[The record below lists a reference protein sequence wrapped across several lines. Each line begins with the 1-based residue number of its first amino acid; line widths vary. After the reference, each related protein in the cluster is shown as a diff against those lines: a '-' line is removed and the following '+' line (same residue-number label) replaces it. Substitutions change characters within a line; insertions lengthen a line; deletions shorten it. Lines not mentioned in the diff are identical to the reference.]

1 MSNPTRRGPGRPRK
15 LPAVQQRALVL
26 AAARRVFARAGLRA
40 ATIEEVAQRAGVTR
54 QAVYEQF
61 GDKNSLF
68 DAVILAL
75 MEELN
80 VLFGK
85 PPELSLELDDA
96 AWVRAHFGQVL
107 GYLAKHPDSG
117 LLVQEAIRTRDP
129 VLSQI
134 RLRLTAVYVE
144 ALQQRFAQRG
154 VQLGRAAEAL
164 ITMAVGMAEALNS
177 MSWRG
182 GEQPDT
188 ETLIDVLT
196 EFTVGGMTALT
207 DGAPELLKRLR

>member
-15 LPAVQQRALVL
+15 LPAGQQRALVL
-26 AAARRVFARAGLRA
+26 HAARRVFARAGLRA

-61 GDKNSLF
+61 GDKNALF

-85 PPELSLELDDA
+85 PPELGAELDDT

-107 GYLAKHPDSG
+107 GYLDQHPDSG

-129 VLSQI
+129 VLAQI
-134 RLRLTAVYVE
+134 RVRLTAVYVE

-154 VQLGRAAEAL
+154 IQLGRGAEAL

-177 MSWRG
+177 MTWR

-188 ETLIDVLT
+188 QTLIEVLT
-196 EFTVGGMTALT
+196 EFTVGGLTALT
-207 DGAPELLKRLR
+207 VGAPELLNKLR

>member
-15 LPAVQQRALVL
+15 LPAGQQRALVL

-61 GDKNSLF
+61 GDKNALF

-80 VLFGK
+80 VLFGT
-85 PPELSLELDDA
+85 PPELAAELDDA

-107 GYLAKHPDSG
+107 GYLAQHPDSG

-129 VLSQI
+129 VLAQI
-134 RLRLTAVYVE
+134 RLRLTGVYVE
-144 ALQQRFAQRG
+144 ALQQRFALRG

-182 GEQPDT
+182 EPPDT

-196 EFTVGGMTALT
+196 EFTVGGLTALT
-207 DGAPELLKRLR
+207 VGAPELLNKLR